1 MSTECETSGSDPG
14 GNGDVGTVA
23 WIDLRPHRGPADTPT
38 ATDTYADGSGISTAR
53 FALECVGKAVRSD
66 DRICPVSTTSI
77 AVAFGSAASEV
88 ALDVLG
94 DRLVLAIGPRPS
106 ADRSNISLTVAVGMA
121 APAPGEPCARVAQRA
136 RSAATSSARSLGV
149 GQMHGLGVRSPLACT
164 TVVTA
169 DRPVSAR
176 NSQVPVAAPG
186 LLPHGAYTQIHR
198 RDLHRYR
205 TDEVNGI
212 PVLSLFEVGVASAS
226 AASQVRSGGLCVL
239 VIDPMAARDEPPGC
253 STLTA
258 VSIADHAGCRTMTT
272 VVAEDEPL
280 VTAIDEVD
288 VDVVVLVLDGAWA
301 GRSPDWA
308 SGAWGRPSQLTAAY
322 VDKGILVLAVS
333 AGAGAGALAA
343 CVSRGALT
351 LFSLDHLS
359 DVLQSLKSSSI
370 AEARQIEELG
380 FPSRFQLLLKLTVGE
395 RRVLF
400 YLTEG
405 WGAQDIAD
413 ELVISLTTVRS
424 HIRSVLRKLEV
435 KSQLAAVA
443 VANGR
448 DLQQYQMTINSSP
461 GI

>member
-1 MSTECETSGSDPG
+1 
-14 GNGDVGTVA
+14 
-23 WIDLRPHRGPADTPT
+23 
-38 ATDTYADGSGISTAR
+38 
-53 FALECVGKAVRSD
+53 
-66 DRICPVSTTSI
+66 
-77 AVAFGSAASEV
+77 
-88 ALDVLG
+88 
-94 DRLVLAIGPRPS
+94 
-106 ADRSNISLTVAVGMA
+106 
-121 APAPGEPCARVAQRA
+121 
-136 RSAATSSARSLGV
+136 
-149 GQMHGLGVRSPLACT
+149 
-164 TVVTA
+164 
-169 DRPVSAR
+169 
-176 NSQVPVAAPG
+176 
-186 LLPHGAYTQIHR
+186 
-198 RDLHRYR
+198 
-205 TDEVNGI
+205 
-212 PVLSLFEVGVASAS
+212 
-226 AASQVRSGGLCVL
+226 
-239 VIDPMAARDEPPGC
+239 
-253 STLTA
+253 
-258 VSIADHAGCRTMTT
+258 MTT
-272 VVAEDEPL
+272 VVAGDEPL

-359 DVLQSLKSSSI
+359 DVLQSLESSSI

-380 FPSRFQLLLKLTVGE
+380 FPIRFRLLLELTASE

-448 DLQQYQMTINSSP
+448 DLQQYQMTSNSSP
-461 GI
+461 EI